1 VDERGLPPLP
11 PVHPPRKTGKRLSIA
26 IAIIAIVGI
35 GVLIGLLESGG
46 GKKTP
51 TANASPAANSS
62 TVGVVT
68 SGGLATPTVSSSV
81 ALPSDPIAPATRPAG
96 KAAAAAPATKT
107 VHVTP
112 TAPHAT
118 TTPSFTCHPVRP
130 ILDTCYLVGETCPVA
145 DHGVSGVSIDGEPMI
160 CGQENGIWLW
170 RAS

>member
-96 KAAAAAPATKT
+96 KPVAAAPATKT

-112 TAPHAT
+112 TSPHAS

-130 ILDTCYLVGETCPVA
+130 IFDTCYLVGQNCPAA
-145 DHGVSGVSIDGEPMI
+145 DHGVSGVSIDGEPMT
-160 CGQENGIWLW
+160 CAQENGNWLW